1 MSQGSGLGLSRCRT
15 DAPQLVTGEPAESL
29 VRTGGDLTGL
39 LRYGPVSARAEGMV
53 HCRYRAR
60 DRFGQAR
67 AVRRGE
73 RR

>member
-1 MSQGSGLGLSRCRT
+1 MVWDRAVCQA
-15 DAPQLVTGEPAESL
+15 DASEF
-29 VRTGGDLTGL
+29 VRLRRDRRRVWCGPEGGLTGL
-39 LRYGPVSARAEGMV
+39 LWYGPVSARAEGMV